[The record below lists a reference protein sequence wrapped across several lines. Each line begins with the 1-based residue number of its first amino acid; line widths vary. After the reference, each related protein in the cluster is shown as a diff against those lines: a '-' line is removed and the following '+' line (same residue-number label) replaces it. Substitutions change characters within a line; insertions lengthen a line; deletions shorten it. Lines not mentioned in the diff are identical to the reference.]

1 MRYLRVLLLLA
12 VAVATSACFQFSS
25 LLVVKPD
32 GSGTIEQRM
41 LFTQAALAQLRQLAA
56 LGGAAQEF
64 DPFSE
69 QQARDAA
76 AALGPGVT
84 YISSTPIDTAEGMG
98 REIRYAFAD
107 INSLRLDQG
116 PPGPAGVSVQSG
128 SDERVS
134 FKLTRQSSGNALLII
149 SVPQMPVGAGGAGS
163 PLPGTGSTEQLAM
176 LKPMLAGARVLID
189 IEPAGQLIRTSSPFV
204 TGKRV
209 TLLDVSLDALF
220 SDETLLRRLQ
230 AAATPEDTKAILK
243 SVPGLKL
250 NLDPELT
257 IEFQ

>member
-1 MRYLRVLLLLA
+1 MRYVRIFPLLA

-25 LLVVKPD
+25 LLIIKPD

-41 LFTQAALAQLRQLAA
+41 LFTKAAVAQLRQLAS
-56 LGGAAQEF
+56 LGGDSQDF
-64 DPFSE
+64 DPFTE

-84 YISSTPIDTAEGMG
+84 YVSSTPIDTADGMG

-107 INSLRLDQG
+107 INTLRLDQA
-116 PPGPAGVSVQSG
+116 PSGPAGISVQSG

-134 FKLTRQSSGNALLII
+134 FKLTRQPSGNALLTI
-149 SVPQMPVGAGGAGS
+149 SVPQMPVGTGGAGS
-163 PLPGTGSTEQLAM
+163 QLPGTGTTEQLAL
-176 LKPMLAGARVLID
+176 LKPMLAGARVQID
-189 IEPAGQLIRTSSPFV
+189 VEPAGALVRTSSPFV

-209 TLLDVSLDALF
+209 TLLDINIDALF

-230 AAATPEDTKAILK
+230 AAATPEETKAILK
-243 SVPGLKL
+243 GVPGLKL

>member
-1 MRYLRVLLLLA
+1 MRSLRVLLLLA
-12 VAVATSACFQFSS
+12 VAVTTSACFQFSS

-56 LGGAAQEF
+56 LGGGAQDF

-84 YISSTPIDTAEGMG
+84 YISSTPIDTVDGMG
-98 REIRYAFAD
+98 REITYAFTD

-128 SDERVS
+128 SEDRVS
-134 FKLTRQSSGNALLII
+134 FKLTRQPSGSALLII
-149 SVPQMPVGAGGAGS
+149 SVPQMPIGQGAGS
-163 PLPGTGSTEQLAM
+163 PLPGPASTEQLAM

-209 TLLDVSLDALF
+209 TLLDVNIDALF
-220 SDETLLRRLQ
+220 NDETLLGRLQ
-230 AAATPEDTKAILK
+230 AAGTPEDTKAILK

>member
-1 MRYLRVLLLLA
+1 MRYLRVLPLLA
-12 VAVATSACFQFSS
+12 VAVTTSGCFQFSS

-41 LFTQAALAQLRQLAA
+41 MFTQAAVAQLRQLAA
-56 LGGAAQEF
+56 LGGGTQDF

-69 QQARDAA
+69 EQARDAA

-84 YISSTPIDTAEGMG
+84 YVSSAPLDTVDGMG
-98 REIRYAFAD
+98 REIRYAFTD

-128 SDERVS
+128 SDDRVS
-134 FKLTRQSSGNALLII
+134 FKLTRQPSGNALLTI
-149 SVPQMPVGAGGAGS
+149 SVPQMPVGPGGSGS
-163 PLPGTGSTEQLAM
+163 PLPGPASAEQLAL
-176 LKPMLAGARVLID
+176 LKPMLAGARVQID
-189 IEPAGQLIRTSSPFV
+189 IEPAGQLVRTSSPFV

-209 TLLDVSLDALF
+209 TLLDVNIDALL

-230 AAATPEDTKAILK
+230 AAGTPEDTKTILK